1 MGPVLTKEIT
11 YIEIMYGYGR
21 FEPMDPNGVTQSAFG
36 KFFLCF
42 SIYGGVPYPLEG
54 HTKEPSFKRTTHPE
68 PNYLFI
74 HS

>member
-21 FEPMDPNGVTQSAFG
+21 FEPINPNEVTQSAFG

-42 SIYGGVPYPLEG
+42 LIYSTVPWPLEV
-54 HTKEPSFKRTTHPE
+54 HTKEPSFK
-68 PNYLFI
+68 
-74 HS
+74 

>member
-1 MGPVLTKEIT
+1 MGLVLTKEIT

-42 SIYGGVPYPLEG
+42 SIYGGVP
-54 HTKEPSFKRTTHPE
+54 
-68 PNYLFI
+68 
-74 HS
+74 